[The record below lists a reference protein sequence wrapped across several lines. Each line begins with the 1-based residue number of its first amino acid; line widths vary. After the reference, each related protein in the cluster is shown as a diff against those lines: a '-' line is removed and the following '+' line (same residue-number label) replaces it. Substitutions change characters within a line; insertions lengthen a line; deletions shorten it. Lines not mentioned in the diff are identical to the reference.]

1 MNIMDNERLNCAKSF
16 AYFCEHYLKIVTPEE
31 GLVPFRLFGYQ
42 SRLINDLENNRFVI
56 GKKFRQGGFTTLMT
70 AWYLWRCMFKLD
82 EANMIVVKMDREARW
97 ASDVAKRFIQELPD
111 WLQPKMSKMND
122 HQLFFEETG
131 GKLFFLTHEA
141 SRGRAINNLY
151 VDESAFH
158 KEMDKTWK
166 CLWPTLSTGGHACI
180 LSTPNGT
187 GTEENPNWFYNQFTL
202 AQVKE
207 SDFKIYTCSIEE
219 HPIFS
224 DKEWQKKI
232 LEQMGDKGYRQ
243 EVLAEFLVPGKK
255 VGKVVL
261 ESDDSLWQIKFE
273 EDPSW
278 HPVGSI
284 EEEVAKMQELDP
296 NWKPDVQPHEYKNN
310 KRVEK
315 VFLCGDD
322 PNDPFDLWTDKPK
335 PTVHEWEKLKPETI
349 HVIFEEAHKHWDESE
364 TKHPELDATKEFD
377 SVEDLSEFWDGMA
390 EIEPEL
396 GIVADMYRKAARDKS
411 ARYQELEDALY
422 EYCDPDMLAL
432 GGVLDTK
439 EAKALREEMG
449 EDTEVIKS
457 GRLDII
463 EAILSEGDFPD
474 NMNLGIH
481 KDYLSINGV
490 PTNIMTDA
498 IKWAYMGLTGL
509 TSHEEAVEH
518 IASILKAKI
527 KNLF

>member
-1 MNIMDNERLNCAKSF
+1 MNIIENERQSCAKSF
-16 AYFCEHYLKIVTPEE
+16 AYFCEHYLKLNEFT
-31 GLVPFRLFGYQ
+31 GKGKVPFRLFGYQ
-42 SRLINDLENNRFVI
+42 SRLIQQLEKNRFVI
-56 GKKFRQGGFTTLMT
+56 GKKFRQGGFTSLMT
-70 AWYLWRCMFKLD
+70 AWYLWRCMFQPE
-82 EANMIVVKMDREARW
+82 EANMIITHRDRMAIW
-97 ASDVAKRFIQELPD
+97 ASEIARAFLKELPD
-111 WLQPKMSKMND
+111 WLQPETSKQND
-122 HQLFFEETG
+122 HQIIFANG
-131 GKLFFLTHEA
+131 SKLFFYTPTPEA
-141 SRGRAINNLY
+141 CCGRSLNNIYIDEAAFLEGADKHWKAIFPTIATSGRAC
-151 VDESAFH
+151 V
-158 KEMDKTWK
+158 
-166 CLWPTLSTGGHACI
+166 LS
-180 LSTPNGT
+180 SPNGT
-187 GTEENPNWFYNQFTL
+187 EGDGKWFYEMLTN
-202 AQVKE
+202 ASVGE
-207 SDFKIYTCSIEE
+207 SEFKVYKCDISE
-219 HPIFS
+219 HPIYA
-224 DKEWQKKI
+224 DREWQKEI
-232 LEQMGDKGYRQ
+232 YQNLGDKGYRQ
-243 EVLAEFLVPGKK
+243 EVLAEFLIPGASVLK
-255 VGKVVL
+255 V
-261 ESDDSLWQIKFE
+261 EFEPE

-296 NWKPDVQPHEYKNN
+296 SWKPDVQPHEYKND
-310 KRVEK
+310 KRVER

-322 PNDPFDLWTDKPK
+322 INDPFDSWTDKPT

-439 EAKALREEMG
+439 EAKVLREEMG
-449 EDTEVIKS
+449 EDAEVIKS

-463 EAILSEGDFPD
+463 ESILSEGDFPD